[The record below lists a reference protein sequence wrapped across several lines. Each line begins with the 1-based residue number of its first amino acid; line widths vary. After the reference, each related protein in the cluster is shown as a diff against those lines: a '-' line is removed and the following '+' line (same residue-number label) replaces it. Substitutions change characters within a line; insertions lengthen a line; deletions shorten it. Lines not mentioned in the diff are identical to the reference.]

1 MTPGEFQYLKR
12 AVEALE
18 SGEHSEMSQVKIL
31 RTVEQICGRSAT
43 ELELNLVDKVED
55 RLYNSNTKQ
64 RSEHA

>member
-12 AVEALE
+12 AVEVLAN
-18 SGEHSEMSQVKIL
+18 GEHSEMSQVKSL

-64 RSEHA
+64 RSEYA